1 MIVVNYKGVEIQC
14 SNMRYSNSTLI
25 VVPEYKGRRIS
36 FVVNNQQ
43 CAFNIE
49 IFDSL
54 KDNILDIVERKYQK
68 LTQY

>member
-1 MIVVNYKGVEIQC
+1 MIVVNHKGIEIQC

-36 FVVNNQQ
+36 FIINNRQ
-43 CAFNIE
+43 CAVDID
-49 IFDSL
+49 IVDTL
-54 KDNILDIVERKYQK
+54 KDNILEIVENKYQK